1 MKHIYA
7 GLIAR
12 SIYHSYV
19 SDLRNIAR
27 SLDTR
32 LITQQRHVKWI
43 FETVRTRESGRESS
57 LGSVGDERTT
67 TNVW

>member
-1 MKHIYA
+1 MKLVYA

-43 FETVRTRESGRESS
+43 FETVRTRGGRESS

>member
-1 MKHIYA
+1 MKHVYA

-43 FETVRTRESGRESS
+43 FETVRTRGERESS